1 MVQFKGELCC
11 MKDNVKD
18 MERSRNVEKNG
29 EKEQGGR
36 RSGKRKDKEQTRK
49 KERAWKNIHVNFLWR
64 LLPPIVKLANKNHMK
79 QVPEK

>member
-1 MVQFKGELCC
+1 MRKEGQISILEDVSKSMVQFKGELCC

-49 KERAWKNIHVNFLWR
+49 KERAWKNIHVNFL
-64 LLPPIVKLANKNHMK
+64 
-79 QVPEK
+79 